1 MAETGRI
8 LHHLRNNIENPK
20 NTVCIVSWQAPHTL
34 GRRLA
39 DREKQIKIFGEPYTV
54 NAEVATIGGLSGH
67 AGQDLLTSYAVNV
80 KDTVKKIFLVHG
92 EATPAAALTE
102 KLKAQNMYEVYY
114 PELHSSV
121 EI

>member
-1 MAETGRI
+1 MTATSALTSYG
-8 LHHLRNNIENPK
+8 
-20 NTVCIVSWQAPHTL
+20 APDTL

-39 DREKQIKIFGEPYTV
+39 DHEKQIKIFGEPYDV
-54 NAEVATIGGLSGH
+54 KAEVAVITELSGH
-67 AGQDLLTSYAVNV
+67 AGQDLLIPYATNV

-92 EATPAAALTE
+92 EEKQAGIFMG
-102 KLKAQNMYEVYY
+102 KLKEQSLNEVYY